1 MTEKLQV
8 FTMPVSGVNVTYK
21 PVSPALIALDV
32 QASFPAPVY
41 KQKVEYGD
49 GQVGWEENRSH
60 PEQERMTK
68 DWEQEIELLT
78 FKMVV
83 LRSIVLT
90 ITDEVRGAI
99 NETRDEFSSLGIT
112 LDKSD
117 KLVWF
122 KHIACGSD
130 ADWKAFVEHLADRQ
144 TPKAERIAA
153 FENTFRS
160 NVPQS

>member
-1 MTEKLQV
+1 VTEKLQT
-8 FTMPVSGVNVTYK
+8 FTMPVSGVTITYK
-21 PVSPALIALDV
+21 PVSPSLVALDV

-41 KQKVEYGD
+41 KQRVEYGD

-60 PEQERMTK
+60 PEHERMTK
-68 DWEQEIELLT
+68 EWEQEIELLT

-90 ITDEVRGAI
+90 VTDDIKAAVNEVR
-99 NETRDEFSSLGIT
+99 DDFDSLGVT

-130 ADWKAFVEHLADRQ
+130 TDWKAFMEHLAGKQ
-144 TPKAERIAA
+144 TPTAERIAA
-153 FENTFRS
+153 FEDSFRG
-160 NVPQS
+160 NVS